1 VSDSGDGM
9 EPADEAASAD
19 ADAAAG
25 DVSALARGG
34 ALNLAG
40 AVVSSVGA
48 FALYVVLARGL
59 GRGAAGAFVESIAI
73 FQILAITAALGAD
86 TGLVWAISRS
96 LARHRAADVR
106 RFIAVA
112 VVPVAAAGAV
122 VAGAIWVWAADLAT
136 LFGGEDHR
144 EAIASTLR
152 VFTVVVPVAALYHVL
167 LGGTRGFSTMVPT
180 VFVDRFARPFVQ
192 PVAVGVI
199 LAAGGSATVLALGWS
214 LPFVIGL
221 VAATAYLTRLVRRSM
236 RRGAATDN
244 EPVRSVRVLAGRF
257 WRFTLPRSVAS
268 IFRVGVQWIDVLLVG
283 AIMSPADAALYG
295 YGTRLLQFGL
305 FVAVSVGQVAQP
317 MFGGL
322 LAAQQRDRARS
333 VYQTA
338 TGWQVAITWPQYI
351 VAAFFG
357 ALLLRTIFGGAYV
370 EAAPV
375 VAILALSTMVGA
387 AAGPVDMLLL
397 MAGKSTWS
405 LWNTGATLATNVG
418 LNIVLIPR
426 YGIVGAAISWSIS
439 RLLANALPLLQVARH
454 VGLHPFGRGVG
465 LASTGSAAIFG
476 ALGLAAW
483 LIDDKSGWVFLAYVV
498 VAGAGYVV
506 FLRRYREELDLS
518 HAWQAFRRKRKRVR
532 VPSTHT

>member
-1 VSDSGDGM
+1 
-9 EPADEAASAD
+9 
-19 ADAAAG
+19 
-25 DVSALARGG
+25 
-34 ALNLAG
+34 
-40 AVVSSVGA
+40 
-48 FALYVVLARGL
+48 
-59 GRGAAGAFVESIAI
+59 VESIAI
-73 FQILAITAALGAD
+73 FNILAITGALGAD

-96 LARHRAADVR
+96 MARRRAADVR

-112 VVPVAAAGAV
+112 VVPVAVVGVGIAV
-122 VAGAIWVWAADLAT
+122 AMWVWAGELAT
-136 LFGGEDHR
+136 LFGGDDHR
-144 EAIASTLR
+144 DSIASTLR
-152 VFTVVVPVAALYHVL
+152 IFTVVVPVASLYHVL

-180 VFVDRFARPFVQ
+180 VMVDRFARPLVQ
-192 PVAVGVI
+192 PVAVGLI
-199 LAAGGSATVLALGWS
+199 LAIGGSATSLALGWAG
-214 LPFVIGL
+214 PFVFGL
-221 VAATAYLTRLVRRSM
+221 AAAVALLSRLVRRRVTGPGVGRS
-236 RRGAATDN
+236 
-244 EPVRSVRVLAGRF
+244 EPARPLRVLATRF

-357 ALLLRTIFGGAYV
+357 ALLLRTLFGGAYV

-439 RLLANALPLLQVARH
+439 RLLANALPLFQVARH

-465 LASTGSAAIFG
+465 LASTGSAGIFG

-483 LIDDKSGWVFLAYVV
+483 FVDDKSGWVFLAYVV
-498 VAGAGYVV
+498 VASTGYVL

-518 HAWQAFRRKRKRVR
+518 HAWQAFRRRRKRVR
-532 VPSTHT
+532 VPSTYT